1 MSHQDVEAIVAT
13 TQAYYDGPA
22 DEIYRTIWGD
32 NLHLGVPC
40 CDDCPHPEAM
50 ENTNAIM
57 AEAVA
62 LTPQTR
68 VLDLGC
74 GYGSTARYL
83 AANFGCHV
91 TGTNISEKEL
101 ELARAR
107 GQDAGLDRLLSFE
120 YGDFHSLPYPDDSYD
135 VVWSQE
141 AFLHAADKNAVL
153 SECRRVLKPDGVLI
167 FTDILVRHDTPD
179 AARARIYDRVKSPD
193 MWDLPDYRSALAA
206 LELTV
211 TREEDW
217 SQHVARSY
225 GWVRDRLQE
234 QREASAAPHRR
245 RDYRQHRRRALFL
258 GGLGQRRVHRLG
270 PAGGQALRLANR
282 TKATK
287 ASDPVLRPASD
298 KNQRSK
304 EYMRQN
310 DEIIVPKDLYKE
322 QYSTEFVGRWDELI
336 DWQRRADA
344 ENNFFQNI
352 LKEHGAETVLDIAC
366 GTGFHVVTLAA
377 DGFEVTG
384 ADGAPNML
392 VQARENAERFGMDD
406 VRLVEAEW
414 TRLTDAFAGERFDA
428 VICLGNAFTHLFEE
442 SDRVRALNQVY
453 SLLNEDGIAIIDQR
467 NYDAILDNGFHSKHQ
482 SYYMGEMVEVNP
494 EELTEE
500 ILKMRYEY
508 ADGDVHFLTLCPI
521 RQNYV
526 TALLK
531 DAGFSS
537 VERYGDFV
545 PGYDFYEPDFVI
557 QVAKK

>member
-1 MSHQDVEAIVAT
+1 
-13 TQAYYDGPA
+13 
-22 DEIYRTIWGD
+22 
-32 NLHLGVPC
+32 
-40 CDDCPHPEAM
+40 
-50 ENTNAIM
+50 
-57 AEAVA
+57 
-62 LTPQTR
+62 
-68 VLDLGC
+68 
-74 GYGSTARYL
+74 
-83 AANFGCHV
+83 
-91 TGTNISEKEL
+91 
-101 ELARAR
+101 
-107 GQDAGLDRLLSFE
+107 
-120 YGDFHSLPYPDDSYD
+120 
-135 VVWSQE
+135 
-141 AFLHAADKNAVL
+141 
-153 SECRRVLKPDGVLI
+153 
-167 FTDILVRHDTPD
+167 
-179 AARARIYDRVKSPD
+179 
-193 MWDLPDYRSALAA
+193 
-206 LELTV
+206 
-211 TREEDW
+211 
-217 SQHVARSY
+217 
-225 GWVRDRLQE
+225 
-234 QREASAAPHRR
+234 
-245 RDYRQHRRRALFL
+245 
-258 GGLGQRRVHRLG
+258 
-270 PAGGQALRLANR
+270 
-282 TKATK
+282 
-287 ASDPVLRPASD
+287 
-298 KNQRSK
+298 
-304 EYMRQN
+304 MRQN

-414 TRLTDAFAGERFDA
+414 TRLTDAFTGERFDA

-453 SLLNEDGIAIIDQR
+453 SLLNEGGIAIIDQR

-500 ILKMRYEY
+500 VLRMRYEY

-526 TALLK
+526 TGLLK